1 MYHLQ
6 KQLPENTPTS
16 VCVHHCL
23 MAYYQD
29 TAAHVFFFLPFRE
42 TTRWCLFQLHSTQAL
57 QSKVSQSEIC
67 WACTMSAVPENHLHN
82 MKT

>member
-29 TAAHVFFFLPFRE
+29 TAAHVFFLSS
-42 TTRWCLFQLHSTQAL
+42 FQGNYKMVPVSTA
-57 QSKVSQSEIC
+57 
-67 WACTMSAVPENHLHN
+67 
-82 MKT
+82 